1 MEKYKKFIPYVVGV
15 LFIGYMIV
23 SNFDF
28 KKDTETKLEAFI
40 PVEQGTNIIVEIK
53 GEVLRPGIYKID
65 SNMRLFEVILL
76 AGGFTKDAQVE
87 SLNLAQF
94 LSDGMSIYISAK
106 TLPDTPQNRNKV
118 SINEA
123 TSAMLM
129 ELKGI
134 GEAKAKAIIAYRTMH
149 GPFTK
154 LEDLMKVSGIS
165 EAMYHQ
171 IQDDIRL

>member
-15 LFIGYMIV
+15 LLIGYMIV

-28 KKDTETKLEAFI
+28 KRDLETEIEPYI
-40 PVEQGTNIIVEIK
+40 PTENGANIIIEIK
-53 GEVLRPGIYKID
+53 GEVLRPGIYKIN
-65 SNMRLFEVILL
+65 SNMRLYEVVLL
-76 AGGFTKDAQVE
+76 AGGFTKEAEFE
-87 SLNLAQF
+87 SLNLAQV
-94 LSDGMSIYISAK
+94 LSDGMSVYISTKNLA
-106 TLPDTPQNRNKV
+106 DIPQNTNKI

-123 TSAMLM
+123 TSTMLM

-134 GEAKAKAIIAYRTMH
+134 GDARAKAIIAYRTTH

-165 EAMYHQ
+165 EAMYNQ
-171 IQDDIRL
+171 IKDDIRL